1 MATALETPA
10 ITVIL
15 PCRNLEGQIGTAIA
29 SLRAQSFP
37 AFEALVIDDG
47 SSDGTRAAAQRAIA
61 GDNRFTLI
69 ATPPAGLSVARN
81 IGLDRARGACIAF
94 LDGDD
99 SYAPDFL
106 RTHHRELTAH
116 ASPWTA
122 CALTL
127 VGAEHVPHSAIH
139 GAPVPQGGP
148 RWLPLWDACDVA
160 GLFPSVWNKLYRRDF
175 IGTTRFRPGALYE
188 DHPFYWHLA
197 CRARR
202 IRYLPQLLY
211 HYRQGR
217 AGQITARGDGEAFQ
231 HLDRLREVAG
241 TVRATGLTRQ
251 REGLSRLATRAVD
264 ERLARITDPSLR
276 TAFLQQAHALFVQE
290 RWRWRPT
297 PDITPGP
304 APMLDPQMRLSV
316 IVAGPLT
323 DATRT
328 ALQAQTLP
336 LAEVIEGPP
345 DAGLSHATEAASE
358 WVAIVQPGD
367 CPAPDW
373 AARCL
378 YSVRDK
384 ADALIVTACRQAG
397 ARHGCDSGIAMPG
410 ATPLIAADL
419 SGLILRRR
427 AIPCVESL
435 ALPPRIAAALLAA
448 RMTALGSARIAAQPL
463 MTLVPRPAEPLARL
477 ARSLGAQRSLPPD
490 DRARVFAHL
499 AQCQLAAAATR
510 PLRYKIALQAGFARW
525 RAGLPRTR
533 LGPHIGPYLAA
544 ALAGLRG

>member
-15 PCRNLEGQIGTAIA
+15 PCRDLEAQIGTAIA

-61 GDNRFTLI
+61 GDCRFTLI

-106 RTHHRELTAH
+106 RAHHRELTTQ

-122 CALTL
+122 CAITL
-127 VGAEHVPHSAIH
+127 VGGSRVPHSAIH

-160 GLFPSVWNKLYRRDF
+160 TLFPSAWNKLYRREF
-175 IGTTRFRPGALYE
+175 IGALRFRPGALYE
-188 DHPFYWHLA
+188 DHPFYWQLA

-202 IRYLPQLLY
+202 IRYLPQPLY
-211 HYRQGR
+211 HYCHGR
-217 AGQITARGDGEAFQ
+217 AGQITVRGDGAALQ
-231 HLDRLREVAG
+231 HLDRLREVVE

-264 ERLARITDPSLR
+264 ERLAHITDPSLR
-276 TAFLQQAHALFVQE
+276 RAFLSQARALFVQE

-316 IVAGPLT
+316 IVTGPMT
-323 DATRT
+323 NATRT

-345 DAGLSHATEAASE
+345 DAALSCASWAASE
-358 WVAIVQPGD
+358 WVAILQPGD

-378 YSVRDK
+378 YAARDE
-384 ADALIVTACRQAG
+384 ADALIVTACLQTG
-397 ARHGCDSGIAMPG
+397 AWHGHDSGIAMPG
-410 ATPLIAADL
+410 AAPLIAADL

-427 AIPCVESL
+427 AIPCVDSM
-435 ALPPRIAAALLAA
+435 ALPPRIAATLLAA
-448 RMTALGSARIAAQPL
+448 RMTAKGRARIVARPL
-463 MTLVPRPAEPLARL
+463 MTLAPRPAIPLSRL
-477 ARSLGAQRSLPPD
+477 AEALGAQRTLPPID
-490 DRARVFAHL
+490 SARVFAHL
-499 AQCQLAAAATR
+499 AQCQLAAAPTR
-510 PLRYKIALQAGFARW
+510 PQRYKIALQAGFARW

-533 LGPHIGPYLAA
+533 LGPHVGPYLTA
-544 ALAGLRG
+544 ALAGLPG